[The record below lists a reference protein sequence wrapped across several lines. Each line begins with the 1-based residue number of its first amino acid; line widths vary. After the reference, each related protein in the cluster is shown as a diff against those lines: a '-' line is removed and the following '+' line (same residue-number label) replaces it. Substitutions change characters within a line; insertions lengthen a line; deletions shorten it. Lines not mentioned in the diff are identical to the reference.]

1 MLKKLARSIFL
12 SLVIFQFSSAEAD
25 VCCPSDCCEASCF
38 GDVTI
43 EGRFSAFFPLGSRAR
58 EIYNDALPCLELQV
72 ATVICDCWQPWFNA
86 GYIWSDGN
94 SIGCGNKTQLSV
106 VPLSL
111 GINYLFPLCDCVDWY
126 IGAGALY
133 SFLRTEDHSPYVHEH
148 VRKNTWG
155 GTARV
160 GFYYQWT
167 ECLFLEGFLDYVYQ
181 EFDFSTDE
189 DSDPYVVRNDV
200 DLSALKLGVG
210 LGYRF

>member
-1 MLKKLARSIFL
+1 MLKKLIRSIL
-12 SLVIFQFSSAEAD
+12 LCLVLLQPSLQADNWFQSS
-25 VCCPSDCCEASCF
+25 CCDQSCCM
-38 GDVTI
+38 GDITL
-43 EGRFSAFFPLGSRAR
+43 EGRFSAFFPLKSRAR

-72 ATVICDCWQPWFNA
+72 ATTLCDCWQPWFNA
-86 GYIWSDGN
+86 SYIWSNGHSSLGD
-94 SIGCGNKTQLSV
+94 KTQLSIL
-106 VPLSL
+106 PLSL
-111 GINYLFPLCDCVDWY
+111 GVNYIFPLCDCIDWY

-155 GTARV
+155 GTAKL

-181 EFDFSTDE
+181 KFNFKTDE
-189 DSDPYVVRNDV
+189 DSVPFVVRNDV

-210 LGYRF
+210 LGFRF